1 MQALRDLDWTGV
13 FLMNAGLVLFLV
25 AIGLGGTTFPWKSAG
40 FFAPF
45 FVGIALIAFFIVWE
59 AKIASFPFIDHDL
72 FKGKTR
78 TFSMFLVVDFVAG
91 MGLYAAAAVCIPQNF
106 TGVLANQL
114 AVLGTIV

>member
-1 MQALRDLDWTGV
+1 MQALRDLDWMGV

-40 FFAPF
+40 FIAPF
-45 FVGIALIAFFIVWE
+45 IVGVVLIAVFIFWE
-59 AKIASFPFIDHDL
+59 AKIASFPFLDHDL

-91 MGLYAAAAVCIPQNF
+91 MGLYAAAAVS
-106 TGVLANQL
+106 VSSLH
-114 AVLGTIV
+114 